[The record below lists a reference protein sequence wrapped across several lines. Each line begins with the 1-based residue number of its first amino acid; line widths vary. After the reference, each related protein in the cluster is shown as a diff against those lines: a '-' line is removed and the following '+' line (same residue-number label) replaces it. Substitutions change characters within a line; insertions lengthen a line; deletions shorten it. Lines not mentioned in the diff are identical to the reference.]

1 MRWLAWVALSWI
13 FTAAVVST
21 MAHSPFAHVLVVAFA
36 ALVASRLLVR
46 HGSVDRA
53 IALGLAWL
61 AFSIAAE
68 VAMTLS
74 VGHGWFA
81 LFGEPSLGWRRDLV
95 ASAWAG
101 APALF
106 TRLLK

>member
-1 MRWLAWVALSWI
+1 MRWIGWVTLSWI
-13 FTAAVVST
+13 FTAAVVSR
-21 MAHSPFAHVLVVAFA
+21 MAHTPLAHVLVVAFA
-36 ALVASRLLVR
+36 ALVASQLIVP

-61 AFSIAAE
+61 TLSIAAE
-68 VAMTLS
+68 VAMSLS

-81 LFGEPSLGWRRDLV
+81 LFGAPSEGWRRDVV
-95 ASAWAG
+95 AGAWVG

-106 TRLLK
+106 TRILK